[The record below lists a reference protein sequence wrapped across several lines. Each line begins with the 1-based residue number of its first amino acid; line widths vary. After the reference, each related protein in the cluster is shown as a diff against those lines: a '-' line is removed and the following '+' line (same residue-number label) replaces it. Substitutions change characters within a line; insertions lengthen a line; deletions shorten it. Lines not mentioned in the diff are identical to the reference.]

1 MSYDNPSHKRDQIT
15 KIRWRRDEIRD
26 LRREA
31 AMAGMQLATYIRELS
46 QAARSMGAAQYIRE
60 QNGLDEQ
67 QRTTA

>member
-1 MSYDNPSHKRDQIT
+1 MYDNPSHKRDQVT
-15 KIRWRRDEIRD
+15 KIRWRRDEIRE

-60 QNGLDEQ
+60 NSGIDEQ